1 MTFKE
6 LLDVTSGST
15 RIRIYIKINNENFES
30 AHGADY
36 FKKNCEF
43 LHEGKITNIFPC
55 EGILHVF
62 LRKDGIW
69 ETEQ

>member
-6 LLDVTSGST
+6 LLDVTSDST
-15 RIRIYIKINNENFES
+15 YIRVYIKISNEIFES
-30 AHGADY
+30 VHGAAY

-43 LHEGKITNIFPC
+43 LHEGKITNIFQC
-55 EGILHVF
+55 EDILCVS

-69 ETEQ
+69 ETE